1 MRWQNSSSCII
12 WRICARPL
20 RRWLGFCDREG
31 GSFSCEPYPLNPLCY
46 PEILITPGMSWAAER
61 GILNMRSSVISKAM
75 EPAGLRLTAIAR
87 HGFFPPFLSNHPW
100 GGRPE
105 RLPEQVPSGDRFGP
119 LSCSAGTRDEK
130 SSSNGRALPA
140 PPVSEHS
147 GGDQPEDEAWFLP
160 VMRRVHEGEGLYRD
174 VSYGTGPLA
183 VAFTAPLLSLPG
195 VEILAVK
202 AVVAAAIWPR
212 CSSGCASWRGAPWPG
227 AGKNA
232 LPLCRLW
239 IEIGSLGLAFL
250 GTLAL
255 TFLPVWLSGGGP
267 KFVDCGALNKTTC
280 LRLSGIPHTEGL
292 GGILRYRRLPGS
304 ALIRARPLDRLLL
317 SADRIAQPDALGYP
331 HGYLLR
337 PGRPGGRPYG
347 PSGMGAS
354 AGSAVGAGN
363 GTCDRRGSRRSWS
376 RRWNG

>member
-1 MRWQNSSSCII
+1 MASSPRSC
-12 WRICARPL
+12 RT
-20 RRWLGFCDREG
+20 
-31 GSFSCEPYPLNPLCY
+31 
-46 PEILITPGMSWAAER
+46 TPGEVA
-61 GILNMRSSVISKAM
+61 RSDSQN
-75 EPAGLRLTAIAR
+75 RC
-87 HGFFPPFLSNHPW
+87 
-100 GGRPE
+100 
-105 RLPEQVPSGDRFGP
+105 PSGDRFGP
-119 LSCSAGTRDEK
+119 FSCSAGTRDEK
-130 SSSNGRALPA
+130 SGSNGRALPA

-202 AVVAAAIWPR
+202 AVVAAAIRPR

-255 TFLPVWLSGGGP
+255 TFLPVWLSGGGAEVCGLRRAQQDNLP
-267 KFVDCGALNKTTC
+267 APLRDPSYGRAWRNPSLSAASWFRPHPGAPPGSPFIICRPDCAARRPWISP
-280 LRLSGIPHTEGL
+280 RLSP
-292 GGILRYRRLPGS
+292 S
-304 ALIRARPLDRLLL
+304 ARPARRETIWALRDG
-317 SADRIAQPDALGYP
+317 RIRRVCCWRREWN
-331 HGYLLR
+331 LR
-337 PGRPGGRPYG
+337 PARIEAFVEQEMERVRTWASAPCIARDDQRPGFAFP
-347 PSGMGAS
+347 A
-354 AGSAVGAGN
+354 
-363 GTCDRRGSRRSWS
+363 
-376 RRWNG
+376 